1 MSAEECD
8 EHLVKMC
15 ADGHER
21 VLLPWPDKSELP
33 GELNLAEY
41 VVLQNDPE
49 FKEKFDLYYRK
60 DKLRDLLEEY
70 IRKKGTEHFGSQLQK
85 ASFWV
90 KYEKGDAIID
100 NLDSAFDVLKDLY
113 RKFIGFN
120 EDVDESE
127 TNANLIID
135 AEVQVLHIDYRRH
148 QRSGQPDRLFG
159 GLLQDR
165 DAAFS

>member
-1 MSAEECD
+1 
-8 EHLVKMC
+8 MC

-21 VLLPWPDKSELP
+21 VLLPWPDKNELP

-49 FKEKFDLYYRK
+49 FKGKFDLYFRK

-70 IRKKGTEHFGSQLQK
+70 IRKKGTEYFGSQMQK

-90 KYEKGDAIID
+90 KYEKGEAIID
-100 NLDSAFDVLKDLY
+100 NLDSAFEVLKDLY
-113 RKFIGFN
+113 RRFIGFN
-120 EDVDESE
+120 EEADVSE

-135 AEVQVLHIDYRRH
+135 AEV
-148 QRSGQPDRLFG
+148 F
-159 GLLQDR
+159 
-165 DAAFS
+165 